1 MSRLVIFIVSCVVC
15 LSSCGAQRRLVS
27 QDLQTDIESSYRDTV
42 NLKKQIDQLVKMNIE
57 EIINREV
64 EQNIEITRMLF
75 SEPDSTGKQY
85 IKEQFVI
92 VADII
97 SKESKERE
105 TNKQESIT
113 RISDSSVVSDNSMNL
128 ISESIVEQTEKPPW
142 YHDLSKDLALI
153 GVVVL
158 ILLLAIKQIF
168 K

>member
-92 VADII
+92 V
-97 SKESKERE
+97 
-105 TNKQESIT
+105 
-113 RISDSSVVSDNSMNL
+113 
-128 ISESIVEQTEKPPW
+128 
-142 YHDLSKDLALI
+142 
-153 GVVVL
+153 
-158 ILLLAIKQIF
+158 
-168 K
+168 